1 MSTNVLK
8 APKIAWPTLFLFAFN
23 ALLWCANL
31 ALAFFTDISPLLTF
45 AIAFICAFISFT
57 PMHDAAHRSVAR
69 QGFINAFV
77 GRVCATM
84 LTAPFVAF
92 RYVHLRHHA
101 YTNEKE
107 DDPDMYSGTGPW
119 PLLPLKWAS
128 QDLHYYVFYISKWN
142 ERPLREKL
150 ELPVVFLCMGVVFY
164 SLYAAGALGALLF
177 AWVLPA
183 RLAIA
188 SLSFAFDYLPHKPHL
203 VAAKENRF
211 AATVIRPSRWLTPV
225 LLYQN
230 YHLIHH
236 LYPGVPFYRY
246 GSVWFRK
253 TEQLL
258 DKGALARSA
267 FGREITRE
275 EVLADKRVVSI

>member
-1 MSTNVLK
+1 
-8 APKIAWPTLFLFAFN
+8 
-23 ALLWCANL
+23 
-31 ALAFFTDISPLLTF
+31 
-45 AIAFICAFISFT
+45 
-57 PMHDAAHRSVAR
+57 MHDAAHKSITRGA
-69 QGFINAFV
+69 FANAFI

-92 RYVHLRHHA
+92 RYLHLRHHA
-101 YTNEKE
+101 HTNEVN
-107 DDPDMYSGTGPW
+107 DDPDMWSGTGPW

-128 QDLHYYVFYISKWN
+128 QDLHYYAFYLSKWK
-142 ERPLREKL
+142 ERALKEKL
-150 ELPVVFLCMGVVFY
+150 ELALSFVIMGLVFFALY
-164 SLYAAGALGALLF
+164 SSGALVALLF

-188 SLSFAFDYLPHKPHL
+188 CLSFSFDYLPHKPHL
-203 VAAKENRF
+203 VPAKENRF
-211 AATVIRPSRWLTPV
+211 AATVIRPSRWLTPF

-230 YHLIHH
+230 YHLVHH

-246 GSVWFRK
+246 GKVWFRK

-267 FGREITRE
+267 FGRDISRDEA
-275 EVLADKRVVSI
+275 LADARVLRD